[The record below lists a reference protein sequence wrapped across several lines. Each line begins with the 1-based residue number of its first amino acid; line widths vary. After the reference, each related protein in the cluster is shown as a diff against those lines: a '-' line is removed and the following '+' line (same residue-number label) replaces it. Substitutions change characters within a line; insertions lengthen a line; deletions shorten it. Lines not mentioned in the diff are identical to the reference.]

1 MKIDA
6 TALANQIRSILML
19 IVGFVLAILL
29 AGTVAH
35 AARFGIPFLPRMDP
49 MHLAYVCVAY
59 WAIR

>member
-1 MKIDA
+1 MKLDA
-6 TALANQIRSILML
+6 HALANQVKSLVML
-19 IVGFVLAILL
+19 AVGFVLAMLL